1 VAALHEEVGAGA
13 RCTRFTALPLAPPT
27 LPTDLGLVLSHG
39 KLHHHRHSRRRPPWP
54 LARAPPQEKVFLPC
68 LSALSH
74 LSAFLSRISS
84 HMTHRQYYSDFIL
97 PRQPNR
103 NQHSTPQKLAPPHS
117 SCEKTHGKQ
126 CLSWRCLS
134 WHTRLCVYIQQ
145 TLCCDCYEKTHG
157 KQSLPWRYLSWRCL
171 PWHTRQRRRLF
182 RVFAH
187 TAYAWFPAVSDRRE
201 YGRISYI

>member
-1 VAALHEEVGAGA
+1 LYEVHRVAA
-13 RCTRFTALPLAPPT
+13 R
-27 LPTDLGLVLSHG
+27 PTDTPYRSRVSAKSQETPPPPPLSPSTTMASG
-39 KLHHHRHSRRRPPWP
+39 SGSSSG
-54 LARAPPQEKVFLPC
+54 EGFLPC

-74 LSAFLSRISS
+74 LSAFLSQISS

-187 TAYAWFPAVSDRRE
+187 TAYALVSGSE
-201 YGRISYI
+201 